1 MGISFSSLDSKG
13 RNNDHSSKSDERI
26 GRKDGNHHADTI
38 GPSCFSEVTQFS
50 VMDVIRFLYNGV
62 S

>member
-13 RNNDHSSKSDERI
+13 RDNDHSSKSDGRM

-38 GPSCFSEVTQFS
+38 GPSCFSEVTQFRAS
-50 VMDVIRFLYNGV
+50 RCDGWHQILK
-62 S
+62 